1 MEAPSPPA
9 FYTPVVVTGAGGR
22 LGRLVVERLV
32 AAGVP
37 VAALDRTEPTI
48 DGALGVAAD
57 LADERSTSGAF
68 DRAERAL
75 GTPRALVHTVGMWDG
90 GPFADTTV
98 EAWEAV
104 LRTNLTTAFVC
115 AREAVRRMRAA
126 GVGGAVVGI
135 ASAQGADRG
144 VAQQAAYSASKA
156 GVVRL
161 VEAIAAEH
169 GPAGIAAVAVAPSL
183 LLFGG
188 EPAGTPGVAAADVAA
203 LCVRLCG
210 PAALAHAGA
219 TLRAYGSAG

>member
-1 MEAPSPPA
+1 MGPPPT
-9 FYTPVVVTGAGGR
+9 FYSPVVITGAGGR

-32 AAGVP
+32 AAGVA
-37 VAALDRTEPTI
+37 VAALDRDAPSLE
-48 DGALGVAAD
+48 GALGVAAD
-57 LADERSTSGAF
+57 LADERSTADAF
-68 DRAERAL
+68 DRVEESL
-75 GTPRALVHTVGMWDG
+75 GTPRALVHTVGTWDG
-90 GPFADTTV
+90 APLTDTTV

-115 AREAVRRMRAA
+115 VREAVRRMRAG
-126 GVGGAVVGI
+126 GVGGSVVGI

-161 VEAIAAEH
+161 IEAVAAEH
-169 GPAGIAAVAVAPSL
+169 GASGIAAVAVAPSL

-188 EPAGTPGVAAADVAA
+188 EPAGTAGVAASDVAA

-210 PAALAHAGA
+210 PEAHVQAGA